1 MACGFWPVNWQLYLR
16 DKESYFRR
24 LDQVVHSAEKHQV
37 GLIPSLFWHV
47 PTISDI
53 VGEPLDQLGNQDSRT
68 SAFIR
73 QYTSEVVLRYKDSPA
88 IWGWEFGNEYNLAVD
103 LPNASEH
110 RPQVVPH
117 LKTAHERTARDEL
130 SSQAMLVAFSQF
142 ASAVRMHDSHRVL
155 ITGNSLPRPSAY
167 HNTTEKSWKADSKS
181 QFEEMLLRDNPDPFD
196 LLSVHVYGNTGQAG
210 TTSLEELMATL
221 VDVSQRAK
229 KPIFIGEFGVPNT
242 LGADQEK
249 AQFIEMLDAFE
260 TSQVPL
266 AAFWVFDLPG
276 QAEWNVTAENE
287 RSYMLELVGNANQ
300 RITNTLIHK

>member
-1 MACGFWPVNWQLYLR
+1 
-16 DKESYFRR
+16 
-24 LDQVVHSAEKHQV
+24 
-37 GLIPSLFWHV
+37 
-47 PTISDI
+47 
-53 VGEPLDQLGNQDSRT
+53 
-68 SAFIR
+68 
-73 QYTSEVVLRYKDSPA
+73 
-88 IWGWEFGNEYNLAVD
+88 
-103 LPNASEH
+103 
-110 RPQVVPH
+110 
-117 LKTAHERTARDEL
+117 
-130 SSQAMLVAFSQF
+130 
-142 ASAVRMHDSHRVL
+142 
-155 ITGNSLPRPSAY
+155 
-167 HNTTEKSWKADSKS
+167 
-181 QFEEMLLRDNPDPFD
+181 MLLRDNPDPFD

-287 RSYMLELVGNANQ
+287 RSYMLELVGAANQ
-300 RITNTLIHK
+300 RIAIGD